1 MQLHHDVARFL
12 GAWRWLVAK
21 DRIFFGEE
29 IAVMF
34 GIDPTAGRSGLK
46 VSRLAQSIHPDDQ
59 ASFFEA
65 IERASYF
72 GGDISFSCRLMAENE
87 FCRIEVAG
95 GCIRA
100 ETGGRPAEYL
110 GAAHIYSGR
119 AEHPLSIIADHLLA
133 SAEAARAAGERDL
146 SHFINM
152 ALMEVG
158 SRLASLELSLQRPRP
173 RIAVVS

>member
-1 MQLHHDVARFL
+1 MQLHHDVARYL
-12 GAWRWLVAK
+12 GAWRWLVSK
-21 DRIFFGEE
+21 DLIFIGEE
-29 IAVMF
+29 VAVLL
-34 GIDPTAGRSGLK
+34 GIDPAAGRSGVK

-72 GGDISFSCRLMAENE
+72 GGDIGFSYRLMIENE
-87 FCRIEVAG
+87 YRRIEVTG
-95 GCIRA
+95 SYVRA
-100 ETGGRPAEYL
+100 KAGGRPAEYL
-110 GAAHIYSGR
+110 GAVHISNEC

-133 SAEAARAAGERDL
+133 SAEGARAAGEREL

-158 SRLASLELSLQRPRP
+158 SRLAQLELSLQKQRPC
-173 RIAVVS
+173 IAVVS